1 MKFDKFIKKH
11 IKTVG
16 KNNVVD
22 DIFTSA
28 LFYQQIFGQQIL
40 DPNWTWKKYFVR
52 QMLMLFLFI
61 YVFLGTLQ
69 CLKINNDAELLAE
82 ACYTIIMIVIFPLKM
97 GLFIKSRLIFRSL
110 YVSTKTTLVD
120 VIRSDS
126 SVDIESILKNGN
138 KIVLTLFFMV
148 ITPCCVYEL
157 TTLWNYITGQ
167 RTLLSRS
174 TMILMPMTT
183 PYFEIAWFLHTIFLF
198 EISSTIILDMWFVVL
213 IYFMCSAL
221 KSLANMLKLDE
232 KSYHESKEGYAN
244 RLENALRT
252 FYGTHLKLNKFLITL
267 CEMYKISAFIPL
279 CNAAICICLILLL
292 MSKEVN
298 WRFAPHMLP
307 MFAEIFA
314 YNWFGEQIKTKMND
328 VRLALLYFDWNNLRA
343 KDKKSYYIM
352 MTYMTKDFGIK
363 TISGKDLS
371 LITMTAVLKISYQ
384 AFTVLQTI
392 DG

>member
-1 MKFDKFIKKH
+1 MKFENVIKKH

-52 QMLMLFLFI
+52 QLLMLFLFI

-82 ACYTIIMIVIFPLKM
+82 ACYTIIMIVIFPVKM
-97 GLFIKSRLIFRSL
+97 GLFIK
-110 YVSTKTTLVD
+110 
-120 VIRSDS
+120 
-126 SVDIESILKNGN
+126 N
-138 KIVLTLFFMV
+138 
-148 ITPCCVYEL
+148 
-157 TTLWNYITGQ
+157 
-167 RTLLSRS
+167 
-174 TMILMPMTT
+174 
-183 PYFEIAWFLHTIFLF
+183 
-198 EISSTIILDMWFVVL
+198 STIILDMWFVVL

-221 KSLANMLKLDE
+221 KSLANMLQVEQKR
-232 KSYHESKEGYAN
+232 YQESKEDYAD

-252 FYGTHLKLNKFLITL
+252 FYRTHLKLNKFMITL
-267 CEMYKISAFIPL
+267 CEMYKVSAFIPL

-328 VRLALLYFDWNNLRA
+328 VRLALLYFDWTNLKA

-352 MTYMTKDFGIK
+352 VTYMTKDFGIK

-384 AFTVLQTI
+384 AFTVLQTM